1 VYPSAASRVGGDKQT
16 LALGN
21 HRGKDPFRRRDGSFS
36 PLTKIQSSGPCSLE
50 ARTPRS
56 GGRLPARDSAFLIR
70 WFDSRTQMMN
80 LFVGMFADGDVFDH
94 SVEIR
99 D

>member
-36 PLTKIQSSGPCSLE
+36 PLTKIQSIGPCSLE

-56 GGRLPARDSAFLIR
+56 GGRLPARDSAF
-70 WFDSRTQMMN
+70 SRTQMMN

-94 SVEIR
+94 SDEIR